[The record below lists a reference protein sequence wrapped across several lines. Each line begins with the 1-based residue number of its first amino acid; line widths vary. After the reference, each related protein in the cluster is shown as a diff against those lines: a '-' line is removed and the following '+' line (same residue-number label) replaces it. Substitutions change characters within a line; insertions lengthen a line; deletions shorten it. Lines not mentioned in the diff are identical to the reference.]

1 MERSLFK
8 LSREGYDDSYREL
21 FLLGNGHLG
30 YEGSLPDEDGGF
42 HLVGVYDQCG
52 DKWRESLNLF
62 DPFRLRV
69 RFDGRDLAF
78 SKARLSWNLDYRR
91 AVLRL
96 RAEWKE
102 GVYFEE
108 RFLSSSVD
116 TLLFAKSRFRAKKTG
131 RLSLRFQIEKDPHD
145 INGPHYASFAASSSP
160 LSLEGTSNEGRKAK
174 VSLKI
179 AGLQGLKASV
189 SEGTPLADW
198 EGEVKKGEIV
208 FFERAAEALVDD
220 ERPMEGF
227 ISYEDG
233 YWDHVSERKRRFGFF
248 FPKADGESPFLEG
261 LYDSAYRMSVLSDY
275 SRIASIPARGVSG
288 QVYKG
293 AAFWDSEMFMLP
305 YFLLLEPEEARSLL
319 LYRIKTL
326 PGALKKAERFGYQG
340 AFYAWESQEDGVERC
355 SLYNVTDR
363 KTGKGIRTYFADKA
377 IHISADIVKA
387 FSSYYRSTG
396 DSSLFSQGA
405 VDVIAEVFR
414 FYRSYASEMEDG
426 LFHFLDVVGPDE
438 YHERVD
444 DNAFTNYQIA
454 FAFEDALSDLKA
466 AGLSIDGAFSARGI
480 SEREI
485 RDFLSRIYLPKPD
498 ERGIIE
504 QFSGFYE
511 REDILPKELA
521 KRLEDPD
528 DYWGKY
534 AAPTRVNKQA
544 DVVALL
550 AIYPERFPF
559 EALKANYE
567 FYLPYTEHGSS
578 LSHVMFGILAALIGK
593 EEEAYGHY
601 LSSARIDL
609 VGGGKRFAG
618 GIKIAGSH
626 PASLSGSFL
635 ILFNGFLGAR
645 MEGERIAFFP
655 RLPKEIASIRV
666 NYYAKGKRHRASFER
681 K

>member
-62 DPFRLRV
+62 DPLRLRV
-69 RFDGRDLAF
+69 CFDGKDLKF

-116 TLLFAKSRFRAKKTG
+116 TLLFAKSRFRAKKAG
-131 RLSLRFQIEKDPHD
+131 RLSLRFLIEKDPHD
-145 INGPHYASFAASSSP
+145 INGPHYVSLAASSSP

-179 AGLQGLKASV
+179 AGLQGLRASV

-198 EGEVKKGEIV
+198 EDEVKKGEIV
-208 FFERAAEALVDD
+208 FFERVAEAIVDD
-220 ERPMEGF
+220 ERPMKGS

-248 FPKADGESPFLEG
+248 FPKADGELPFLEG

-275 SRIASIPARGVSG
+275 SRISSIPARGVSG

-293 AAFWDSEMFMLP
+293 AAFWDSEIFMLP

-396 DSSLFSQGA
+396 DSSLFDEGA
-405 VDVIAEVFR
+405 VDVIAEAFR
-414 FYRSYASEMEDG
+414 FYRSYASEKEDG
-426 LFHFLDVVGPDE
+426 LFHFPDVVGPDE

-444 DNAFTNYQIA
+444 DNAFTNYQIV
-454 FAFEDALSDLKA
+454 FAFEDVLADLKA

-480 SEREI
+480 SEREV
-485 RDFLSRIYLPKPD
+485 REFLSRIYLPKPD

-504 QFSGFYE
+504 QFAGFYG
-511 REDILPKELA
+511 REDIFPKELA

-559 EALKANYE
+559 EVLKANYE

-645 MEGERIAFFP
+645 LEGKKIAFFP

>member
-62 DPFRLRV
+62 DPLRLRV

-78 SKARLSWNLDYRR
+78 SKARLSWRLDYRR
-91 AVLRL
+91 AILSL

-145 INGPHYASFAASSSP
+145 INGPHYASLAASSSP

-305 YFLLLEPEEARSLL
+305 YFLLLEPDEARSLL

-426 LFHFLDVVGPDE
+426 LFHFLDVVGPE
-438 YHERVD
+438 ANPCLQPHAVPASGHRTVPPRMEPRLTVPVLIAERESLLSGPVEGD
-444 DNAFTNYQIA
+444 QRIACPERGPPPPFTGRQP
-454 FAFEDALSDLKA
+454 DQPDKA
-466 AGLSIDGAFSARGI
+466 HHLGGESSATPPRRAVPRRPRPVRPKPPRAPYRSAR
-480 SEREI
+480 
-485 RDFLSRIYLPKPD
+485 
-498 ERGIIE
+498 
-504 QFSGFYE
+504 
-511 REDILPKELA
+511 
-521 KRLEDPD
+521 
-528 DYWGKY
+528 
-534 AAPTRVNKQA
+534 PTA
-544 DVVALL
+544 
-550 AIYPERFPF
+550 
-559 EALKANYE
+559 
-567 FYLPYTEHGSS
+567 
-578 LSHVMFGILAALIGK
+578 
-593 EEEAYGHY
+593 
-601 LSSARIDL
+601 
-609 VGGGKRFAG
+609 
-618 GIKIAGSH
+618 
-626 PASLSGSFL
+626 
-635 ILFNGFLGAR
+635 
-645 MEGERIAFFP
+645 
-655 RLPKEIASIRV
+655 
-666 NYYAKGKRHRASFER
+666 
-681 K
+681 